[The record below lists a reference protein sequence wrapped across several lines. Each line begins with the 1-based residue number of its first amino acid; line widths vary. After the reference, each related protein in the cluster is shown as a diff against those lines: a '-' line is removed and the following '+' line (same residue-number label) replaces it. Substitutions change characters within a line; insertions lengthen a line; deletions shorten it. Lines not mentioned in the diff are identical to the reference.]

1 MTTIE
6 TTADTGRRVNA
17 PSLPESVWDHGY
29 EYMDLASQHGWGA
42 VGSWGKDGWDLGDWP
57 YVIIFYRGPS
67 EATGNAWGV
76 GQYVEGDLETKYY
89 ETRESFLEAMDRK
102 AFDHWKFH
110 TEQAPPNLPE
120 KFEDL
125 PEEFRGMTRF

>member
-42 VGSWGKDGWDLGDWP
+42 IGSWGKDGWDLGDWP
-57 YVIIFYRGPS
+57 YMIIFYRGPS

-76 GQYVEGDLETKYY
+76 GQYIEGDLETKYY
-89 ETRESFLEAMDRK
+89 ETRESFLGAMDRK